1 MARVEGGDGGDSG
14 AVRCRGVLGLSEMTE
29 SKRLFLVPYS
39 SKVVQKNKKIYEEL
53 SCHINK
59 LFGGSSQQG
68 IQSGCQFDPF
78 IS

>member
-1 MARVEGGDGGDSG
+1 MM
-14 AVRCRGVLGLSEMTE
+14 VRGLSDTPNTIFPPGPLANDMAVLAMA
-29 SKRLFLVPYS
+29 SLLVPYS
-39 SKVVQKNKKIYEEL
+39 SKVAQKNKKIYEEL
-53 SCHINK
+53 SCYINK

>member
-1 MARVEGGDGGDSG
+1 MTATYLISDVYDNKIIGLRVKP
-14 AVRCRGVLGLSEMTE
+14 A
-29 SKRLFLVPYS
+29 LVPYS
-39 SKVVQKNKKIYEEL
+39 SKVAQKNKKIYEEL
-53 SCHINK
+53 SCYINK